1 MKILY
6 IQLWTSNLIE
16 VYHTPLSS
24 WLFIYYFNLT
34 IYIDRQIDT
43 QTHKNIYNV
52 MFWPNWLG
60 DGTLTSHFFSSF
72 NCLVYKTLMSMCL
85 HVCILKMLCF
95 LKLHLKIKPHFKI
108 LDIRK
113 LANLIPDIFIG
124 ISTTTTQSWYI
135 FRYIF
140 FFLAVCFLLQYS
152 YKFST
157 H

>member
-1 MKILY
+1 
-6 IQLWTSNLIE
+6 
-16 VYHTPLSS
+16 
-24 WLFIYYFNLT
+24 
-34 IYIDRQIDT
+34 
-43 QTHKNIYNV
+43 
-52 MFWPNWLG
+52 
-60 DGTLTSHFFSSF
+60 
-72 NCLVYKTLMSMCL
+72 MCL
-85 HVCILKMLCF
+85 HVSILKMLCF
-95 LKLHLKIKPHFKI
+95 PKLHLKIKPHFKI

-124 ISTTTTQSWYI
+124 ISTTATQSWYI